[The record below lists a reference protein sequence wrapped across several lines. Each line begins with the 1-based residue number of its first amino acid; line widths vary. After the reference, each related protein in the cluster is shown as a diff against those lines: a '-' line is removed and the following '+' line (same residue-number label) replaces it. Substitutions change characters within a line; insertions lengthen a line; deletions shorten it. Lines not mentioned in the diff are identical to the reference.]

1 MKLKNISQRKRFRQ
15 FLLKIERDAI
25 LQSVETETLNFQ
37 VRLHFYG
44 NFQKSVK
51 ISKTKWQVQ
60 QPLIQRIVIF
70 CNQKCQI

>member
-51 ISKTKWQVQ
+51 ISYLS
-60 QPLIQRIVIF
+60 PIA
-70 CNQKCQI
+70 